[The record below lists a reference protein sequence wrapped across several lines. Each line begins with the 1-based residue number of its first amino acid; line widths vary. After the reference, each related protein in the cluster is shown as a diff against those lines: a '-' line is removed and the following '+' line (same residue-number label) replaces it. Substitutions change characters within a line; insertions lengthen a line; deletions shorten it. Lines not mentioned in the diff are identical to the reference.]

1 MRAKKGVTHQLPG
14 AGCGREGRGSW
25 KPFRKPL
32 TLLKWE
38 NVTRGFAF

>member
-1 MRAKKGVTHQLPG
+1 MRAKKGATHQL
-14 AGCGREGRGSW
+14 AGGGGGMEGRGSG